1 MEQGPVQL
9 QIPKIDQLKKNLKA
23 WKLSYWLI
31 FFGII
36 PLLLLLIFALPQSVK
51 EAYFIFHTSELLR
64 VQTYI
69 MNEYTHSELFP
80 HMIGNMA
87 FYYITIVI
95 IFAFENNRRRFCL
108 MSGVSLLLV
117 PVICSM
123 LTLGLWH
130 FFGSDTSGQG
140 FSGINAAFLAYAFMA
155 GVTFLLSSGLEQ
167 FDHKDVFADAV
178 WRYYVSYILMTIMV
192 ALIVLIGI
200 MEGQFMPSGNAISN
214 GIAHFGGFIAGLM
227 AFLLFDLLYEKRK
240 NFDIMLGISIILGII
255 SYSRYLMRI
264 INQVKGL

>member
-1 MEQGPVQL
+1 MDQGPVQSE
-9 QIPKIDQLKKNLKA
+9 IPKINQLKNNLKA
-23 WKLSYWLI
+23 WNFSTWLF

-36 PLLLLLIFALPQSVK
+36 PLLLLAIFALPQSVRD
-51 EAYFIFHTSELLR
+51 AYFIFHTSDLISL
-64 VQTYI
+64 QTWVL
-69 MNEYTHSELFP
+69 NGYTHTEFYP

-87 FYYITIVI
+87 VYYITILA

-108 MSGVSLLLV
+108 MAGISLLLV
-117 PVICSM
+117 PVICSF

-140 FSGINAAFLAYAFMA
+140 FSGINAAFLAYAFMI
-155 GVTFLLSSGLEQ
+155 GVTWLLSGGLEL
-167 FDHKDVFADAV
+167 FDNKELFPGPAC
-178 WRYYVSYILMTIMV
+178 RYYVSYILMTIMV
-192 ALIVLIGI
+192 ALIVLLGI
-200 MEGQFMPSGNAISN
+200 LEGLFLPAGNAISN

-255 SYSRYLMRI
+255 SYSGYLMRI